1 MLGLAGLGLG
11 SRHADVCGGVA
22 AGQVRDS
29 ALGLRRPDVVGR
41 TEVRVI
47 QQGPVADVHFAVGY
61 PGEPLGVFAAQDIAR
76 GDFLGVMTGELRV
89 DSDEVCVA
97 TYRISNQFWQS

>member
-1 MLGLAGLGLG
+1 MAGLGLG
-11 SRHADVCGGVA
+11 SKDAEVCGGV

-47 QQGPVADVHFAVGY
+47 QQGPVADVHFGVGY